1 MMMPLSTCTPGLT
14 DVFTS
19 PASISSTI
27 WGKKPQVIE
36 NALNVTPAS
45 LRADNVTIVPSAV
58 PPSHVPGAPKDR
70 QPSLQLLLLSQHCF
84 CQQLSPRPPTCS
96 LQVKNHQAEI
106 PSFYFFFFFWRFAKQ
121 ANVRLHSWARATTEI
136 KQNRPEGRQHFVG
149 TGGKAKAS
157 PPGWAERKGW
167 WATTGGSE
175 EQAASGL
182 PAKRKPSTHLPSAC
196 CIYLDLGDSDVPC
209 VLWSCCTTR
218 NCHPA
223 RSSDPRAADPCLAQ
237 GAPCSHHV
245 WGCNPAG
252 KVIK

>member
-1 MMMPLSTCTPGLT
+1 MLHRLLWGQT
-14 DVFTS
+14 TS
-19 PASISSTI
+19 PLY
-27 WGKKPQVIE
+27 P
-36 NALNVTPAS
+36 LP
-45 LRADNVTIVPSAV
+45 
-58 PPSHVPGAPKDR
+58 
-70 QPSLQLLLLSQHCF
+70 C
-84 CQQLSPRPPTCS
+84 
-96 LQVKNHQAEI
+96 HQATFQVRPRTGSHPCSCCCF
-106 PSFYFFFFFWRFAKQ
+106 PSTAFASSCPQGLLPAPCKWKTTKQKYHHFTFFFFFWRFAKQ

-136 KQNRPEGRQHFVG
+136 KQNRPEGRQHVVG

-167 WATTGGSE
+167 WATTGGLE

-245 WGCNPAG
+245 WGCNTVG
-252 KVIK
+252 KAIK